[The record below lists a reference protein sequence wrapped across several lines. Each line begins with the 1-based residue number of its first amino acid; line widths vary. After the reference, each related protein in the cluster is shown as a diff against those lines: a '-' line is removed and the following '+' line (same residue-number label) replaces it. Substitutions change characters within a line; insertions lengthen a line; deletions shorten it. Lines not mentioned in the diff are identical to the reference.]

1 MEVVL
6 VRGGLGMRMR
16 SDARFLPRAMTPV
29 AVRAVP
35 WHDLRRGPSAYG
47 RRVRVIDQLS
57 PATVH

>member
-1 MEVVL
+1 
-6 VRGGLGMRMR
+6 MRMR
-16 SDARFLPRAMTPV
+16 SDARFLPRPMTPV

-35 WHDLRRGPSAYG
+35 WHDLRRGPSAYD